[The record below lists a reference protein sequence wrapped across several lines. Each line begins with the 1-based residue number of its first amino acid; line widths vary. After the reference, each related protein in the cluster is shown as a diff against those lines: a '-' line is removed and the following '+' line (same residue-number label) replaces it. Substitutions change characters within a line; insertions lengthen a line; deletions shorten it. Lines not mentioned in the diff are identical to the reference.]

1 MSFIQVLFI
10 AEALLLEE
18 AGTCAVIRNA
28 NSIYAFVLQ
37 YAILK
42 VPPQVKT
49 LQLIDILMQEI
60 MQKIQTCYQ
69 SQINI
74 LVIPSTEAAVR
85 KCSTK

>member
-1 MSFIQVLFI
+1 MSFIHVLFI

-18 AGTCAVIRNA
+18 AGTCALIRNA

-49 LQLIDILMQEI
+49 L
-60 MQKIQTCYQ
+60 
-69 SQINI
+69 
-74 LVIPSTEAAVR
+74 
-85 KCSTK
+85 